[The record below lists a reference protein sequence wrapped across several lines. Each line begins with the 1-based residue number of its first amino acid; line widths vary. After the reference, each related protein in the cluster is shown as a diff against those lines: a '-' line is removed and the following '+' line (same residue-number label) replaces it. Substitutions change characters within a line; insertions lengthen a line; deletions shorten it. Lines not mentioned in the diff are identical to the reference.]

1 MLKPTAFRLEPGW
14 ERQSLRAPQAP
25 KLSVRLKSSFAIF
38 MEDAKKQQFFVFI
51 SPFSSVKLVNEV
63 CIYIFSRN
71 FRNNNNF
78 FAILNIADRILRFV
92 NNNESEYLSLVT
104 KMRAT
109 AVARPDVYTFSL

>member
-1 MLKPTAFRLEPGW
+1 MLKPTAFRLAPGW

-63 CIYIFSRN
+63 CNYGFPKKYFGQNINETSMIVNRDLPSGHAYQQTYIYKS
-71 FRNNNNF
+71 
-78 FAILNIADRILRFV
+78 
-92 NNNESEYLSLVT
+92 
-104 KMRAT
+104 
-109 AVARPDVYTFSL
+109 

>member
-1 MLKPTAFRLEPGW
+1 MLKPTAFRLAPGW

-63 CIYIFSRN
+63 CIALSG
-71 FRNNNNF
+71 
-78 FAILNIADRILRFV
+78 
-92 NNNESEYLSLVT
+92 ESHLCAVHLLSIQS
-104 KMRAT
+104 A
-109 AVARPDVYTFSL
+109 P